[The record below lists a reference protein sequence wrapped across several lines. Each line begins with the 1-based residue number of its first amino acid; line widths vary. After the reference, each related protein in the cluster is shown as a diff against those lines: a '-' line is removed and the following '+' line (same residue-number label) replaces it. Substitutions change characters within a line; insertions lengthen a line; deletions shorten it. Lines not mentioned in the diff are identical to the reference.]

1 VLGFYWRFGKSRE
14 SLEMGATVQVRRH
27 LPRRAHDI
35 TGVRMLAGDLAD
47 ADAPLT
53 LGAFRKRRKQRPRSR
68 PRTMVT

>member
-14 SLEMGATVQVRRH
+14 FLEMGATVQVRQH

-35 TGVRMLAGDLAD
+35 TGVRMLARDLAD

-53 LGAFRKRRKQRPRSR
+53 LDE
-68 PRTMVT
+68 